1 MLNIYIAGNTG
12 FLGRSINNEFLKDK
26 KYNII
31 KNKKRLDLTKYN
43 SVSNFF
49 KNNKID
55 YVINAAG
62 LVGGIKKNIDNQ
74 IEFLE
79 TNFLIQSNLIKVAYE
94 NNIKKIVNISSSC
107 VYPKNY
113 NKPLKE
119 DYILNGKFEPS
130 NEGYALAKVCGMK
143 LSEFYKSK
151 YNFNIITC
159 IPCNL
164 YGIDDKFFDESSH
177 FVAGIISKI
186 YRAKMNN
193 DKFVTLWGSG
203 NPKRELM
210 LNTDAA
216 KAIKFCLENKKIK
229 EQNINIGTGID
240 FTIKEYAYKIKK
252 ILNYKGRIIWDKS
265 KPDGIKRKLL
275 DISILRKY
283 KFKNT
288 FNIDEGFNIVISK
301 FLNNSK
307 FIF

>member
-31 KNKKRLDLTKYN
+31 KNKKRLELTKYN

-94 NNIKKIVNISSSC
+94 NNIKKFVNISSSC

-164 YGIDDKFFDESSH
+164 YGIFTFCSW
-177 FVAGIISKI
+177 
-186 YRAKMNN
+186 NN
-193 DKFVTLWGSG
+193 FQDL
-203 NPKRELM
+203 
-210 LNTDAA
+210 
-216 KAIKFCLENKKIK
+216 
-229 EQNINIGTGID
+229 
-240 FTIKEYAYKIKK
+240 
-252 ILNYKGRIIWDKS
+252 
-265 KPDGIKRKLL
+265 
-275 DISILRKY
+275 
-283 KFKNT
+283 
-288 FNIDEGFNIVISK
+288 
-301 FLNNSK
+301 
-307 FIF
+307 